1 MSYRGIS
8 TEVVKLTGYKND
20 DIEAYVS
27 KPDGDGPF
35 PGICIIHHMPGWDEW
50 TLELC
55 WKFANRGFAVIA
67 PHLYSRFGPG
77 DPDDVAAR
85 ARGFGGMTDDQV
97 VGDVDASSR
106 WLRSQSYSNGKVGVI
121 GFCSGG
127 RQTFLVACRIPEA
140 VDAAVDCWGGGVI
153 QEASKLN
160 EAQPVSPITLAE
172 NLRSPLMGV
181 FGNDDENPTPEEV
194 DQTEAELKRL
204 GKTYEF
210 YRYDGASH
218 AFWSTDRYR
227 YRPEQA
233 VDSFNKTC
241 AFFARHLQSTA
252 RATGPSK
259 FIGPAPKV
267 TLTGNVPLRSS

>member
-1 MSYRGIS
+1 
-8 TEVVKLTGYKND
+8 
-20 DIEAYVS
+20 
-27 KPDGDGPF
+27 
-35 PGICIIHHMPGWDEW
+35 MPGWDEW

-85 ARGFGGMTDDQV
+85 ARGFGGMPDDQV

-106 WLRSQSYSNGKVGVI
+106 CLRSQSYSNGKVGVI

-127 RQTFLVACRIPEA
+127 RQTFLVACRIPDI
-140 VDAAVDCWGGGVI
+140 DAAVDCWGGGVV
-153 QEASKLN
+153 QDARSSTSSG
-160 EAQPVSPITLAE
+160 PYRR
-172 NLRSPLMGV
+172 LRWPRTCARPLLGI
-181 FGNDDENPTPEEV
+181 FGNEDESPTPAEV
-194 DQTEAELKRL
+194 NQTEAELKRL

-210 YRYDGASH
+210 YRYDGAGH

-241 AFFARHLQSTA
+241 AFFARHLQSGA
-252 RATGPSK
+252 RHGPSK

>member
-8 TEVVKLTGYKND
+8 TDVVKLTGYKND

-27 KPDGDGPF
+27 KPAGDGPF
-35 PGICIIHHMPGWDEW
+35 PGIVIIHHMPGWDEW
-50 TLELC
+50 TLELT

-106 WLRSQSYSNGKVGVI
+106 WLRSQGYSNGKVGVI

-140 VDAAVDCWGGGVI
+140 IDAAVDCWGGGVI
-153 QEASKLN
+153 QDKLS
-160 EAQPVSPITLAE
+160 EAQPVSPITLAD
-172 NLRSPLMGV
+172 NLRSPLLGI
-181 FGNDDENPTPEEV
+181 FGNDDENPTPSEV

-210 YRYDGASH
+210 YRYEGAGH

-241 AFFARHLQSTA
+241 AFFSRHLASGA
-252 RATGPSK
+252 RGVGPSK

>member
-1 MSYRGIS
+1 
-8 TEVVKLTGYKND
+8 
-20 DIEAYVS
+20 
-27 KPDGDGPF
+27 
-35 PGICIIHHMPGWDEW
+35 
-50 TLELC
+50 
-55 WKFANRGFAVIA
+55 
-67 PHLYSRFGPG
+67 
-77 DPDDVAAR
+77 
-85 ARGFGGMTDDQV
+85 MTDDQV

-106 WLRSQSYSNGKVGVI
+106 WLRSQGYSNGKVGVI

-140 VDAAVDCWGGGVI
+140 IDAAVDCWGGSVI
-153 QEASKLN
+153 QDASKLT

-181 FGNDDENPTPEEV
+181 FGNEDQSPTPEEV

-210 YRYDGASH
+210 YRYEGAGH

-241 AFFARHLQSTA
+241 AFFQRHLQ
-252 RATGPSK
+252 ATGAQSGPPRW
-259 FIGPAPKV
+259 IGPAPKV

>member
-1 MSYRGIS
+1 
-8 TEVVKLTGYKND
+8 
-20 DIEAYVS
+20 
-27 KPDGDGPF
+27 
-35 PGICIIHHMPGWDEW
+35 MPGWDEW

-85 ARGFGGMTDDQV
+85 ARGFNGMSDDQV

-106 WLRSQSYSNGKVGVI
+106 WLRSQSLQQRQGRRHRLLQRRPPDLPRRLPHP
-121 GFCSGG
+121 GG
-127 RQTFLVACRIPEA
+127 YRRRRRLLGRRCDQ
-140 VDAAVDCWGGGVI
+140 D
-153 QEASKLN
+153 ASKLN
-160 EAQPVSPITLAE
+160 EQQPVSPITLAE
-172 NLRSPLMGV
+172 NLRSPLLGI
-181 FGNDDENPTPEEV
+181 FGNEDENPTPAEV

-210 YRYDGASH
+210 YRYDGAGH